1 MSSTDES
8 PVNRRRIS
16 IRRSA
21 AALGAAAAIVL
32 GGIATISPAE
42 AHAAGVRR
50 PLVIQPSSV
59 QVQAAESAA
68 EGGRNDDQ

>member
-1 MSSTDES
+1 MSSSDES
-8 PVNRRRIS
+8 PVSRRFS
-16 IRRSA
+16 VRRSA
-21 AALGAAAAIVL
+21 AALGAAVAIAL
-32 GGIATISPAE
+32 GGIAVISPAE

-59 QVQAAESAA
+59 QVQAVETAP